1 MLYHDCSYD
10 IPQDYI
16 YHQQVLLQN
25 AIRYEQNF
33 YYDDLPTETLLYK
46 TIILVD
52 DLLMNSDTM
61 LACLRS
67 LRKQRPLKIV
77 VAVPI
82 VAAEAALAIRSEADD
97 MVFIKMQTRI
107 NLANDFFTEF
117 PKVDRESVRELL
129 LKSKRKSESI
139 ER

>member
-1 MLYHDCSYD
+1 VLYHDCSYD

-117 PKVDRESVRELL
+117 PKVDRERVRELL

>member
-117 PKVDRESVRELL
+117 PKVDRERVRELL